1 MDVMALIVAV
11 IVSIAVGVVGARLM
25 LEAVLFLMMRPVL
38 RKEPASI
45 PTLEARQEEGS
56 ILIARV

>member
-1 MDVMALIVAV
+1 MAVIVAV

-25 LEAVLFLMMRPVL
+25 LEAVLFLMMRPVPQS
-38 RKEPASI
+38 KPASI

-56 ILIARV
+56 ILIARVHA

>member
-1 MDVMALIVAV
+1 MALIVAV

-38 RKEPASI
+38 QNEPASI
-45 PTLEARQEEGS
+45 PTLAARQEEGS
-56 ILIARV
+56 ILVA